1 MKKTLSRIVVFML
14 MIVMAVSAVNIDVKA
29 ASYPSV
35 FFYKDADFEDL
46 IIEDTAIVGDT
57 VFIRMYWFAKFN
69 NEGYDLVIYDS
80 DGHSVAT
87 DSQTFTNVYYTTK
100 FTIRWDT
107 TGLPSGKYTVEVT
120 KKFYSYYRWNEAPT
134 KDKLYITL
142 KDEIK
147 ENESKENE
155 INENQSNENESNKNP
170 TNVKGLIIKNSS
182 SKAISVTY
190 GKSKNTKKYQIQYST
205 DVKFRKNVK
214 TKTTTKTSCKITS
227 LKKNKTYYV
236 RVRAINGNKF
246 SSWTKAQKVAI
257 KK

>member
-1 MKKTLSRIVVFML
+1 MKKTLSRIVAFML

-46 IIEDTAIVGDT
+46 IIEDTAIVGDI

-142 KDEIK
+142 KDEI
-147 ENESKENE
+147 
-155 INENQSNENESNKNP
+155 NENESNKNP
-170 TNVKGLIIKNSS
+170 TNVMGLIIKNSS
-182 SKAISVTY
+182 GKAISVTY
-190 GKSKNTKKYQIQYST
+190 DKSKNTKKYQIQYST